1 MVNDR
6 TTTHGE
12 TEPRSEQPGIRA
24 AAGPGRW
31 HDVELMAYKPD
42 DAAPFRS
49 VTRQVLFSDLRLG
62 CEWRYFEVAEG
73 GYSTLERHQHVHAT
87 MIHRGRGQ
95 CLVGDV
101 ISDVAVGD
109 LVFIPPMTW
118 HQFRANAGDVLG
130 FLCLVNADR
139 DRPQLPRPDELA
151 VLRQNKAIASFI
163 GAEA

>member
-6 TTTHGE
+6 TTTYGE
-12 TEPRSEQPGIRA
+12 TERQSEQPGVRA

-31 HDVELMAYKPD
+31 QDVELMAYKQD

-49 VTRQVLFSDLRLG
+49 VTRQVLFSDPRLG
-62 CEWRYFEVAEG
+62 CEWRYFEVAAG
-73 GYSTLERHQHVHAT
+73 GYSTLERHHHVHAT

-118 HQFRANAGDVLG
+118 HQFRANAGEILG

-139 DRPQLPRPDELA
+139 DRPQLPRSDELA
-151 VLRQNKAIASFI
+151 TLRQNKTIAEFI